1 MVFVA
6 AMLATFM
13 ASVEATI
20 VATAIPTIVSDLG
33 GLRLFSWVFGIYFLT
48 QAVTIPIYGRLAD
61 LYGRKS
67 VLIVSVVIFLAGSIL
82 SGFAHDMVMLIVFRG
97 IQGIGAGGVQP
108 IATTIVGDL
117 YTGTDRARVQGILSS
132 TWGIS
137 AVIGPLLGAFLIAHF
152 GWPTIFWVNVP
163 AGILC
168 IAVVARYLHE
178 TIERR
183 THRIDVLGS
192 LLLALGVGA
201 LMFAL
206 VGAGGFSAGIV
217 VALAVAAVVLFALLI
232 VHESRTPEPML
243 ALHLMRIHVIGIANA
258 ANFAMGGLTMG
269 ITAFLPTF
277 VQGAM
282 GGSAVVAGA
291 TLGVM
296 SAAWVAGAIA
306 GARLLRRTT
315 YRTIAM
321 LGGAFLVAGS
331 ILLTLLSPGA
341 SIWLAIG
348 GSALIGLGFGYVN
361 LVFVVSTQSVVG
373 WAQRGAATASN
384 IFMRQLGQAIGTAA
398 FGAVFNAGL
407 YARLPNAGD
416 VATRMMEPL
425 QRAQIAS
432 ADIVQYAA
440 AIAAS
445 LHWIYVILAVLG
457 AIILALTFALPRALR
472 PGESAEPA

>member
-1 MVFVA
+1 
-6 AMLATFM
+6 
-13 ASVEATI
+13 
-20 VATAIPTIVSDLG
+20 
-33 GLRLFSWVFGIYFLT
+33 
-48 QAVTIPIYGRLAD
+48 
-61 LYGRKS
+61 
-67 VLIVSVVIFLAGSIL
+67 
-82 SGFAHDMVMLIVFRG
+82 
-97 IQGIGAGGVQP
+97 
-108 IATTIVGDL
+108 
-117 YTGTDRARVQGILSS
+117 
-132 TWGIS
+132 
-137 AVIGPLLGAFLIAHF
+137 
-152 GWPTIFWVNVP
+152 
-163 AGILC
+163 
-168 IAVVARYLHE
+168 
-178 TIERR
+178 
-183 THRIDVLGS
+183 
-192 LLLALGVGA
+192 
-201 LMFAL
+201 
-206 VGAGGFSAGIV
+206 
-217 VALAVAAVVLFALLI
+217 
-232 VHESRTPEPML
+232 
-243 ALHLMRIHVIGIANA
+243 
-258 ANFAMGGLTMG
+258 MGGLTMG